1 MSFEIKLQTNSSEKN
16 RLDKTLTDVLT
27 LTGTLRNE
35 SSILNPTIRIEGDV
49 SQVIN
54 CNYMTIPTFGRSYF
68 ITDITSIRNNIFE
81 VSGHVDV
88 LTTYKEGI
96 RTNVGIIHRQE
107 NVYNLYLDDGVL
119 KVYNNPQIVTKE
131 FPSGFSD
138 YEYVLAIAGG

>member
-27 LTGTLRNE
+27 LVGTLRNE

>member
-16 RLDKTLTDVLT
+16 KLDKTLTDVLT

-68 ITDITSIRNNIFE
+68 ITDITSLRNNIFE

-88 LTTYKEGI
+88 LSTYKVGI
-96 RTNVGIIHRQE
+96 RSNVGIIFRQE

-131 FPSGFSD
+131 FPSGFSG
-138 YEYVLAIAGG
+138 YEYVLAIAGD

>member
-16 RLDKTLTDVLT
+16 KLDKTLTDILT
-27 LTGTLRNE
+27 LNGTLRNE

-68 ITDITSIRNNIFE
+68 ITDITSLRNNIFE
-81 VSGHVDV
+81 VSGPGDV
-88 LTTYKEGI
+88 LSTYKAGI
-96 RTNVGIIHRQE
+96 RSNVGIIFRQE

-131 FPSGFSD
+131 FPGGFSG
-138 YEYVLAIAGG
+138 YEYILAIAGD